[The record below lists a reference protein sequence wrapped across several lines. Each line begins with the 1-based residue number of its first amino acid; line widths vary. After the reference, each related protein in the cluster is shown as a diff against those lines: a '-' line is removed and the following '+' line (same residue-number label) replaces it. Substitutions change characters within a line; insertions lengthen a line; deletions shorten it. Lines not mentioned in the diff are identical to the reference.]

1 MQFLK
6 HRKYHDV
13 ELFKFGYSIISK
25 PYLSVYCYLI
35 DGVLIDTA
43 QSNCEEKVLETFS
56 KKQINQILLT
66 HWHEDHSGNLTVLQK
81 QHQATVYMQPY
92 TAQKLREGFEILPY
106 EKFLF
111 GKVKPYKDKS
121 QDFGEFIESEKHRFI
136 PIHTPGHAI
145 DHTVF
150 LEPNEGWLF
159 SGDLF
164 VGVKIKVFRKNEKF
178 WEQVESFKKVLQYD
192 FDVLFCGHHPRLK
205 DGKKLLTEKLQYF
218 EDFGGEV
225 LKLHQKGLNTEQII
239 KAIGRR
245 ENRLMQILLSYD
257 VSLSLMIEAVVEGK

>member
-1 MQFLK
+1 MQFLN
-6 HRKYHDV
+6 HRKYHNV
-13 ELFKFGYSIISK
+13 ELFKFGYSIIGK

-35 DGVLIDTA
+35 DDVLIDTA
-43 QSNCEEKVLETFS
+43 QSNCEEKVAEAFCKRT
-56 KKQINQILLT
+56 INKILLT
-66 HWHEDHSGNLTVLQK
+66 HWHEDHSGNLTILQK
-81 QHQATVYMQPY
+81 QHNVQVFTHPF
-92 TAQKLREGFEILPY
+92 TAQKLQEGFEILPY

-111 GKVKPYKDKS
+111 GKVKPYKGKTN
-121 QDFGEFIESEKHRFI
+121 DFGEFIQTQNHRLI

-164 VGVKIKVFRKNEKF
+164 VGIKIRVFRRNEQF

-192 FDVLFCGHHPRLK
+192 FEVLFCGHHPRLK
-205 DGKKLLTEKLQYF
+205 DGKKLLAAKLQYF

-225 LKLHQKGLNTEQII
+225 LKYHQKGLNTQQII
-239 KAIGRR
+239 KALGRR
-245 ENRLMQILLSYD
+245 ENRLMQILLSND
-257 VSLSLMIEAVVEGK
+257 VSLAIMVEAVVKN